1 MEVLEHREAVDV
13 RHDEVE
19 HEQIRLALLD
29 RRERGQ
35 SVGCQIS
42 LMPRR
47 LEDLTHHQAHVLV
60 IVDAQD
66 VTHD

>member
-1 MEVLEHREAVDV
+1 V
-13 RHDEVE
+13 
-19 HEQIRLALLD
+19 
-29 RRERGQ
+29 
-35 SVGCQIS
+35 
-42 LMPRR
+42 PRR